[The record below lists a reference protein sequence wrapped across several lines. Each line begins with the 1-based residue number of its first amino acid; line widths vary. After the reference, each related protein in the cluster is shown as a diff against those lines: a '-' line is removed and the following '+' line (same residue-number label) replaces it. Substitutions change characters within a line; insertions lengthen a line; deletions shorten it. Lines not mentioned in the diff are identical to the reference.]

1 MSDKLDY
8 VNFRGVGVK
17 RVVLTFVKRVCYG
30 SVGVAGRVL
39 LAVGLAAVRGAVVL
53 VRSGIRA
60 VKLHA
65 KEVRSWRIDSVHM
78 GSFSH
83 WQRPGDG
90 WAFRV
95 SGSTSSCERVCLVLC
110 ESVTGRMCQ
119 ACPWSC
125 TPDGVMR
132 NADGRTGGEGMGGEL
147 EGTEPVP
154 PP

>member
-1 MSDKLDY
+1 M
-8 VNFRGVGVK
+8 K
-17 RVVLTFVKRVCYG
+17 RVLLTFVKRVCYG

-60 VKLHA
+60 ASTHA

-78 GSFSH
+78 GSFSR
-83 WQRPGDG
+83 WQRPADG

-95 SGSTSSCERVCLVLC
+95 SGSTSSCERACLVLC

-125 TPDGVMR
+125 TCAGEMKS
-132 NADGRTGGEGMGGEL
+132 AEGGSGGEGMGGEH
-147 EGTEPVP
+147 EGAEPVP